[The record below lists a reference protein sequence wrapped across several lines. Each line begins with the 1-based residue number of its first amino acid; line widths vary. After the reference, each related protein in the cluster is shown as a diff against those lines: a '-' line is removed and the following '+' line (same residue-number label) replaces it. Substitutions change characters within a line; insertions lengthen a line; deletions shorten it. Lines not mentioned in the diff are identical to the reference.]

1 MDAGDGQIAGMK
13 PQTHYFTAPD
23 GVRLAWH
30 EMGEGAPVVLL
41 HGYISSADMNWIRF
55 GHAKKVADK
64 GFRVIMPDLRAHGKS
79 DAPHDPA
86 LYPPDILAD
95 DGFALLDH
103 LGLSDYDLG
112 GYSLGART
120 TMRMLARG
128 AKPKR
133 AILSGMGLEGLLH
146 TSRRAGHFRHVL
158 TNLGS
163 FRPGTPEGNVQGFI
177 KSTKSD
183 PVALL
188 NILNTFTDTPEA
200 AIRALDVPTLVLC
213 GEEDDDNGSATALA
227 EALPRGRLELVPGG
241 HMSAVVKPELGEAL
255 ARFLAA

>member
-1 MDAGDGQIAGMK
+1 VSV
-13 PQTHYFTAPD
+13 QTHYFTAPD

-30 EMGEGAPVVLL
+30 ELGQGRPVVLI

-55 GHAKKVADK
+55 GHADRVARE

-86 LYPPDILAD
+86 LYPPDILTD
-95 DGFALLDH
+95 DNLGLIEH

-120 TMRMLARG
+120 VARMLARG
-128 AKPKR
+128 AKPNR
-133 AILSGMGLEGLLH
+133 IVFSGMGLEGLIH

-188 NILNTFTDTPEA
+188 NILNTFTDTPEFV
-200 AIRALDVPTLVLC
+200 IRAIEQPTLVLC
-213 GEEDDDNGSATALA
+213 GEEDDDNGSAKALA
-227 EALPRGRLELVPGG
+227 ETLPHGQLALVPGG

-255 ARFLAA
+255 ARFLAS

>member
-1 MDAGDGQIAGMK
+1 MK
-13 PQTHYFTAPD
+13 PATHFLTAPD

-30 EMGEGAPVVLL
+30 EMGEGRPVVLI

-55 GHAKKVADK
+55 GHAAKVAAR
-64 GFRVIMPDLRAHGKS
+64 GFRVIMPDLRAHGQS

-86 LYPPDILAD
+86 LYPADVLAD
-95 DGFALLDH
+95 DGFALLRH
-103 LGLSDYDLG
+103 LGLTDYDLG

-120 TMRMLARG
+120 AMRMLARG
-128 AKPKR
+128 AAPRR

-146 TSRRAGHFRHVL
+146 TSRRVGHFEHVL

-177 KSTKSD
+177 KSTKGD

-188 NILNTFTDTPEA
+188 RVLNTFTDTPESV
-200 AIRALDVPTLVLC
+200 IRVIDTPILVLC
-213 GEEDDDNGSATALA
+213 GEEDDDNGSAAALATAL
-227 EALPRGRLELVPGG
+227 PSGRLQLIPGG

-255 ARFLAA
+255 AAFLAA

>member
-1 MDAGDGQIAGMK
+1 MK
-13 PQTHYFTAPD
+13 PVTHYFTAPD

-30 EMGEGAPVVLL
+30 ELGEGRPVVLI

-55 GHAKKVADK
+55 GHAEKVARE
-64 GFRVIMPDLRAHGKS
+64 GFRVIMPDLRAHGAS

-86 LYPPDILAD
+86 LYPPDVLTDDNLA
-95 DGFALLDH
+95 LVEH
-103 LGLSDYDLG
+103 LGLADYDLG

-120 TMRMLARG
+120 VARMLARG
-128 AKPKR
+128 ARPNR
-133 AILSGMGLEGLLH
+133 AILSGMGLDGLIH
-146 TSRRAGHFRHVL
+146 TSRRADHFRRVL

-188 NILNTFTDTPEA
+188 NILNTFTDTPEE
-200 AIRALDVPTLVLC
+200 AIRAIAIPTLVLC
-213 GEEDDDNGSATALA
+213 GEEDNDNGSASALA
-227 EALPRGRLELVPGG
+227 EALPHGGLVLVPGG
-241 HMSAVVKPELGEAL
+241 HMSAVVKPELGIAL

>member
-1 MDAGDGQIAGMK
+1 MTPA
-13 PQTHYFTAPD
+13 THFLTAPD

-30 EMGEGAPVVLL
+30 ELGEGRPVVLI

-55 GHAKKVADK
+55 GHAAKVAAR
-64 GFRVIMPDLRAHGKS
+64 GFRVIMPDLRAHGAS

-86 LYPPDILAD
+86 LYPPDVLTD
-95 DGFALLDH
+95 DGFALIEH

-120 TMRMLARG
+120 VSRMMARG
-128 AKPKR
+128 AKPR
-133 AILSGMGLEGLLH
+133 RVILSGMGLDGLLH

-158 TNLGS
+158 SNLGTFKS
-163 FRPGTPEGNVQGFI
+163 GTPEGNVQAFL

-188 NILNTFTDTPEA
+188 QVLNTFTDTPA
-200 AIRALDVPTLVLC
+200 HVIRAIDIPTLVLS
-213 GEEDDDNGSATALA
+213 GEEDDDNGSASALA
-227 EALPRGRLELVPGG
+227 EALPKGQLKLVPGG
-241 HMSAVVKPELGEAL
+241 HMSAVVKPELGQAL
-255 ARFLAA
+255 ADFLAA

>member
-1 MDAGDGQIAGMK
+1 MSATTDF
-13 PQTHYFTAPD
+13 FTAPD

-30 EMGEGAPVVLL
+30 ELGQGEPVVLL

-55 GHAKKVADK
+55 GHAAKVAEK
-64 GFRVIMPDLRAHGKS
+64 GFRVIMPDLRAHGQS

-86 LYPPDILAD
+86 LYPPDVLAN
-95 DGFALLDH
+95 DGFALLEH
-103 LGLSDYDLG
+103 LDLTEYDLG

-120 TMRMLARG
+120 ASRMMARG

-133 AILSGMGLEGLLH
+133 LILSGMGLEGLIH
-146 TSRRAGHFRHVL
+146 TSRRADHFRHVL

-188 NILNTFTDTPEA
+188 NVLGSFTDTPEA
-200 AIRALDVPTLVLC
+200 AIRQIEVPTLVLC
-213 GEEDDDNGSATALA
+213 
-227 EALPRGRLELVPGG
+227 RGRG
-241 HMSAVVKPELGEAL
+241 
-255 ARFLAA
+255 